1 MNYSI
6 LVVDDEQN
14 LRFTLSAIL
23 QEKGYF
29 VTTAASGEE
38 ALELL
43 SAIQYDLMFLDLKM
57 PGLDGME
64 VLAKIQATCPDM
76 PVLILTANTSLD
88 TAVETLRRGA
98 AGYLLKP
105 VDPEQILSRVKEAL
119 REHDYNRR
127 RDQIID
133 QIQKILIE
141 LDTYE

>member
-6 LVVDDEQN
+6 LIVDDEQN
-14 LRFTLSAIL
+14 LRLTLSAIL
-23 QEKGYF
+23 LEKGYF

-43 SAIQYDLMFLDLKM
+43 SAIQYDLVFLDLKM

-64 VLAKIQATCPDM
+64 VLAKINTIYPEM
-76 PVLILTANTSLD
+76 PVLILTANTSLE
-88 TAVETLRRGA
+88 TAIECLRQGA
-98 AGYLLKP
+98 TGYLLKP
-105 VDPEQILSRVKEAL
+105 LDPEEILNRVKEVL
-119 REHDYNRR
+119 KEQDYSRR
-127 RDQIID
+127 REKIID